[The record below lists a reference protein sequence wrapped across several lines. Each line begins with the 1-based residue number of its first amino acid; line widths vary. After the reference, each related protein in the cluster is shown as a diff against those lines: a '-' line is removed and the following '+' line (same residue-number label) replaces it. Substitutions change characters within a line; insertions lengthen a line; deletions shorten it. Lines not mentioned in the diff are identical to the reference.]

1 MGRRHVN
8 HKDKRVVQVNIR
20 LTEDEYK
27 KVASYASDSD
37 LTPANWIRKKVFT
50 GKFPSPKLSVIDSLT
65 YQELRKIG
73 VNLNQAIHKINE
85 GEVPSFFLR
94 ILLDLK
100 KHIEHILNLL
110 IDDSKSD
117 QG

>member
-1 MGRRHVN
+1 MGRPHVN
-8 HKDKRVVQVNIR
+8 DKDKRLVQVNIR

-27 KVASYASDSD
+27 KVSTYASDSD
-37 LTPANWIRKKVFT
+37 LTPANWIRKKIFT
-50 GKFPSPKLSVIDSLT
+50 GKFPSTKLSVIDSLT

-85 GEVPSFFLR
+85 GEVPRFFLG

-100 KHIEHILNLL
+100 KYIQHILNLM